1 MTLKSFIYPTIGS
14 NKAKNLS
21 EIGNIVSDLNTALEK
36 YLRGEGVKDPQGIRL
51 PGMNEAAEAV
61 KAFKAELKG
70 SKDDLAV
77 RAGLNEK
84 GHLALALSGIVPR
97 KGKPVKID
105 DEIVIRKDFS
115 TLVDEMKNEANA
127 VVNLQKGDAT
137 IDRAADRQ
145 GQKFGSAPV
154 TPDKADFG
162 GLTTGHVILAAHG
175 SRVEVSGTII
185 GTKLGKRT
193 PAQIVELL
201 TENSDKKKNL
211 SKDFSG
217 TVWLSGC
224 FTAAGGIAP
233 PDENYDYE
241 SYARSVWELLKKKG
255 YAKASVKGQ
264 PGVARTDAAGDKS
277 SVTPTGQKD
286 YDKLKKELAKLTTD
300 IDAAAKAL
308 DLLDKA
314 HKAKGTKLADDPK
327 VAALSKKIADMMG
340 EANRIEAEKESHV
353 LKGLVATYGLKVR

>member
-1 MTLKSFIYPTIGS
+1 MTLKSFIYPTLGS

-77 RAGLNEK
+77 RAGLNDK
-84 GHLALALSGIVPR
+84 GHLALALAGIVPR

-105 DEIVIRKDFS
+105 DEIVIRKDFA
-115 TLVDEMKNEANA
+115 TLVEEMKNEANA
-127 VVNLQKGDAT
+127 VVNLQKGNDT
-137 IDRAADRQ
+137 IDDAAAAQ
-145 GQKFGSAPV
+145 AKKFGTKAV

-162 GLTTGHVILAAHG
+162 GISTGHVVLAAHG
-175 SRVEVSGTII
+175 GRTEVSGTII
-185 GTKLGKRT
+185 GTKLGKKT
-193 PAQIVELL
+193 ATEIVALL
-201 TENSDKKKNL
+201 TENGDKKKNL

-233 PDENYDYE
+233 PGDDYDYE
-241 SYARSVWELLKKKG
+241 SFARSVWELLKRKG
-255 YAKASVKGQ
+255 YTKASVKGQ
-264 PGVARTDAAGDKS
+264 PGTAYTDSAGEKTS
-277 SVTPTGQKD
+277 IAPQAQKEAD
-286 YDKLKKELAKLTTD
+286 RLKKEIAQLDTD
-300 IDAAAKAL
+300 IEATTKAL
-308 DLLDKA
+308 DLLEKA
-314 HKAKGTKLADDPK
+314 HKAKGTRLSDDPK
-327 VAALSKKIADMMG
+327 MAVLSKKIEAMMADS
-340 EANRIEAEKESHV
+340 NRLTAERQKTKI
-353 LKGLVATYGLKVR
+353 KGLVATYGLKVR

>member
-1 MTLKSFIYPTIGS
+1 MTLKSFIYPSIGS

-105 DEIVIRKDFS
+105 DEIVIRKDFAA
-115 TLVDEMKNEANA
+115 LVDEMKNEANA
-127 VVNLQKGDAT
+127 VVNLQKGN
-137 IDRAADRQ
+137 AAVDNAAA
-145 GQKFGSAPV
+145 GQAKKAGTAAS
-154 TPDKADFG
+154 TPETMQLRG
-162 GLTTGHVILAAHG
+162 IRSGNVILVAHG
-175 SRVEVSGTII
+175 GREEVNGTII
-185 GTKLGKRT
+185 GTKLGKKS
-193 PAQIVELL
+193 AAELVDLL
-201 TENSDKKKNL
+201 TENGDKNKVL
-211 SKDFSG
+211 HPDFSG
-217 TVWLSGC
+217 TVWLFGC
-224 FTAAGGIAP
+224 FTASGGIAP
-233 PDENYDYE
+233 PGDKYDYE
-241 SYARSVWELLKKKG
+241 SYARSVWELLKCKG
-255 YAKASVKGQ
+255 FTKAVVKGN
-264 PGVARTDAAGDKS
+264 PGTGRGSSTGEQS

-286 YDKLKKELAKLTTD
+286 YDRLKKELAKLNTD
-300 IDAAAKAL
+300 MEAATKVL
-308 DLLDKA
+308 DMLDKA
-314 HKAKGTKLADDPK
+314 HKTAGTKLADDPK

-340 EANRIEAEKESHV
+340 EAKRLEAEKESHV